1 MKIIIVG
8 IGKVGLALVKEL
20 SAEKHEIVVID
31 EDPAAIRNVVNIYD
45 VIGIVGNGA
54 SYQAQ
59 TDAGVPDADLLV
71 AMTNLDELNILC
83 CLLAK
88 KLGVNHTIARI
99 RNPEYGKQ
107 LRFMRNEL
115 GLSLAVNPEQATA
128 REIARIL
135 RFPSAVKIE
144 SFSKGR
150 IEMAEY
156 RLGDSDPLNGIRLSE
171 LYKSIRVKVL
181 VCAVCRDEK
190 IIIPSGDFIL
200 RAEDRIY
207 VTASPAQLEQFFRNL
222 GIFKRKASSVMIVG
236 ASQICHYL
244 AQELS
249 DMKMELKIIDQDE
262 KRCIKMGEQFPKA
275 IVIVGDGTDNDLLTE
290 EGIQNTDAF
299 VALSGMDEANI
310 LMALNVASLH
320 SCKVIAKINRRSL
333 ANLVSKNHMI
343 DSIVSTGVVTT
354 ELIVQYIR
362 AMQNTT
368 GSQIKTLHRIV
379 DESVEALEF
388 TVTKAFPYRN
398 TPLKDLPLKNGLLI
412 AGIVR
417 QNGTIVIPSG
427 QDMLYENDD
436 VIVVTTDTSLKD
448 LNDILKKG
456 GLFS

>member
-1 MKIIIVG
+1 MKIVIVG

-31 EDPAAIRNVVNIYD
+31 QDPAAIRNVVNIYD
-45 VIGIVGNGA
+45 VIGLVGNGA
-54 SYQAQ
+54 SYHVQ
-59 TDAGVPDADLLV
+59 TDAGVSDADLLV
-71 AMTNLDELNILC
+71 AMTDMDELNILC

-99 RNPEYGKQ
+99 RNPEYEKQ

-115 GLSLAVNPEQATA
+115 GLSMAVNPEKATA

-150 IEMAEY
+150 IEMVEY
-156 RLGDSDPLNGIRLSE
+156 RLGEKNPLDGVRLSE
-171 LYKSIRVKVL
+171 LYKSVRVKVL
-181 VCAVCRDEK
+181 VCAVARSEK
-190 IIIPSGDFIL
+190 IIIPSGDFVL
-200 RAEDRIY
+200 RADDRIY
-207 VTASPAQLEQFFRNL
+207 VTASSAELEQFFRNL

-249 DMKMELKIIDQDE
+249 DMKLELKIIDQDE
-262 KRCIKMGEQFPKA
+262 KRCVKMGEQFPKA
-275 IVIVGDGTDNDLLTE
+275 IVIVGDGTDNELLME
-290 EGIQNTDAF
+290 EGINNTDAF

-310 LMALNVASLH
+310 LMAMNVANLH

-333 ANLVSKNHMI
+333 VNLVSKNHMI
-343 DSIVSTGVVTT
+343 DSIVSTRAVTT
-354 ELIVQYIR
+354 DLIVQYIR
-362 AMQNTT
+362 AMQNTSD
-368 GSQIKTLHRIV
+368 SQVKTLHRIV

-398 TPLKDLPLKNGLLI
+398 IPLKDLPLKNGLLI

-417 QNGTIVIPSG
+417 QNGAIIIPSG

-436 VIVVTTDTSLKD
+436 VIVVTTDTSLRD

-456 GLFS
+456 GFFS